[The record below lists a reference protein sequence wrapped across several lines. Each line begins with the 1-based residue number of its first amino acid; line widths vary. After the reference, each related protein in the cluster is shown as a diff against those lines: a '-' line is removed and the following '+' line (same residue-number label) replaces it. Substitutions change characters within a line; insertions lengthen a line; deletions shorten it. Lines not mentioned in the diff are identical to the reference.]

1 MKTALSILRETFRQ
15 WDAHR
20 VPKMGAA
27 LSFYTVFSLA
37 PLSII
42 VLSLLSLVVE
52 RNSAR
57 AEIVSQ
63 FRNFVGHQGA
73 EMMEL
78 ILRETA
84 VTSTGLFETLTGFV
98 VLLVGASG
106 VFGELQD
113 SLNQIWGV
121 SSKRHPVFT
130 LVKER
135 IFSFG
140 MVFVMG
146 FLMLVSLLSSAAVAV
161 AGGRLHAR
169 FPALD
174 GPWAWGNDVISLLV
188 VALLFALIFRLV
200 PDVSIT
206 WKDVWIGALIAAVL
220 FELGRFLLGFYF
232 GRSAFA
238 SRYGAAGSLIIIL
251 VWVYYSA
258 QILFFGAAFTRVY
271 ALSHGSHQN
280 DDKLTAAI

>member
-1 MKTALSILRETFRQ
+1 MLRETFRQ

-37 PLSII
+37 PLSIL

-52 RNSAR
+52 RNAAR
-57 AEIVSQ
+57 MEIVGQ
-63 FRNFVGHQGA
+63 FRNFVGDQGA

-78 ILRETA
+78 ILRQTA
-84 VTSTGLFETLTGFV
+84 AENTSLFGTLTGFV

-113 SLNQIWGV
+113 SLNQIWGA

-130 LVKER
+130 MLKER
-135 IFSFG
+135 VFSFS

-146 FLMLVSLLSSAAVAV
+146 FLMLVSLLFSAVIAV
-161 AGGRLHAR
+161 AGSRMHAW
-169 FPALD
+169 FPGLD
-174 GPWAWGNDVISLLV
+174 GTWAWGNDVVSLLI

-200 PDVSIT
+200 PDVRVT
-206 WKDVWIGALIAAVL
+206 WKDVWLGALITAVL
-220 FELGRFLLGFYF
+220 FELGRFSLGFYF
-232 GRSAFA
+232 GRSTAA

-271 ALSHGSHQN
+271 SLSRGSHRN
-280 DDKLTAAI
+280 DEKVTTPV

>member
-1 MKTALSILRETFRQ
+1 MKTALSMLRETFRQ

-57 AEIVSQ
+57 AEIVGQ
-63 FRNFVGHQGA
+63 FRNFVGNQGA

-84 VTSTGLFETLTGFV
+84 ATNTGLFETLTGFV

-135 IFSFG
+135 VFSFG

-161 AGGRLHAR
+161 AGGRLHDR

-280 DDKLTAAI
+280 DDKLTAAV

>member
-1 MKTALSILRETFRQ
+1 MKTALTMLRETFRQ

-57 AEIVSQ
+57 AEIVGQ
-63 FRNFVGHQGA
+63 FRNFVGNQGA

-84 VTSTGLFETLTGFV
+84 ATNTGLFETLTGFV

-135 IFSFG
+135 VFSFG

-232 GRSAFA
+232 GRSSFA

-280 DDKLTAAI
+280 DDKLTAAV

>member
-1 MKTALSILRETFRQ
+1 MKTALTMLRETFRQ

-57 AEIVSQ
+57 AEIVGQ
-63 FRNFVGHQGA
+63 FRNFVGNQGA

-84 VTSTGLFETLTGFV
+84 ATNTGLFETLTGFV

-135 IFSFG
+135 VFSFG

-280 DDKLTAAI
+280 DDKLTAAV